1 MAKLDVLDKN
11 GSKVESIDLPEEI
24 FGGRLNTDVIHQAV
38 VMYQASLRQ
47 GNASTKERADVSG
60 GGKKPY
66 RQKGTGQSRAGS
78 SRSPLWKGGGV
89 TFGPHPR
96 DFGYTIPKQIRK
108 AALRESLKTKCQDND
123 LLCVVDIKESFSKTK
138 EFAKFLDGL
147 NLKGKTLAVL
157 DGSDESIRRVS
168 RNIPSFNL
176 MRAQDV
182 NAYDILR
189 NKKLLVTKTAF
200 QNIVDRLSNS
210 PTHPD
215 NGKDHLPHSE
225 RTASKAKKESKE

>member
-1 MAKLDVLDKN
+1 MTKLAVLDKN
-11 GSKVESIDLPEEI
+11 GSKIESIDLPDEV
-24 FGGRLNTDVIHQAV
+24 FGGRINTDVLHQAI

-66 RQKGTGQSRAGS
+66 RQKGTGQARAGS

-96 DFGYTIPKQIRK
+96 DFGYTIPKKIKK
-108 AALRESLKTKCQDND
+108 ASLRESLKAKSQSNNIH
-123 LLCVVDIKESFSKTK
+123 CVGDIKDSFNKTK

-147 NLKGKTLAVL
+147 KLKGKILAVL
-157 DGSDESIRRVS
+157 DGSDESIVRAS

-189 NKKLLVTKTAF
+189 NKNLLVTKTAF
-200 QNIVDRLSNS
+200 QNL
-210 PTHPD
+210 
-215 NGKDHLPHSE
+215 LE
-225 RTASKAKKESKE
+225 RVTK

>member
-1 MAKLDVLDKN
+1 MTKLSVLDKK
-11 GSKVESIDLPEEI
+11 GAEVESIDLPEEI
-24 FGGRLNTDVIHQAV
+24 FGGRLNADVIHQAV

-47 GNASTKERADVSG
+47 GNASTKERGDVSG

-66 RQKGTGQSRAGS
+66 RQKGTGQARAGS
-78 SRSPLWKGGGV
+78 SRSPIWHGGGV

-96 DFGYTIPKQIRK
+96 DFGYTLPKKIKK
-108 AALRESLKTKCQDND
+108 AALRESLKAKSLDND
-123 LLCVVDIKESFSKTK
+123 LLCVADIKDSFGKTK
-138 EFAKFLDGL
+138 EFAKFLETL
-147 NLKGKTLAVL
+147 KLKGKILAVL
-157 DGSDESIRRVS
+157 DGSDESIARAS

-200 QNIVDRLSNS
+200 QSLM
-210 PTHPD
+210 
-215 NGKDHLPHSE
+215 E
-225 RTASKAKKESKE
+225 RAKK

>member
-1 MAKLDVLDKN
+1 MTKLPVLDNK
-11 GSKVESIDLPEEI
+11 GKEIESIDLPKEI
-24 FGGRLNTDVIHQAV
+24 FESRLNADVIHQAI

-66 RQKGTGQSRAGS
+66 RQKGTGQARAGS
-78 SRSPLWKGGGV
+78 SRSPLWHGGGV

-96 DFGYTIPKQIRK
+96 DFGYTLPKKIKK
-108 AALRESLKTKCQDND
+108 AALRESLKAKSQDNN
-123 LLCVVDIKESFSKTK
+123 LLCVGDIKDSFSKTK
-138 EFAKFLDGL
+138 EFVKFLDGL
-147 NLKGKTLAVL
+147 KLKGKILAVL
-157 DGSDESIRRVS
+157 DGSDESIARAS

-200 QNIVDRLSNS
+200 QNL
-210 PTHPD
+210 
-215 NGKDHLPHSE
+215 LE
-225 RTASKAKKESKE
+225 RVKK

>member
-1 MAKLDVLDKN
+1 MTRLPVLDKK
-11 GSKVESIDLPEEI
+11 GSEIESIDLPDDI
-24 FGGRLNTDVIHQAV
+24 FGGRLNADVIHQAV

-47 GNASTKERADVSG
+47 GNASTKERADVRG

-66 RQKGTGQSRAGS
+66 RQKGTGQARAGS
-78 SRSPLWKGGGV
+78 SRSPLWHGGGV

-96 DFGYTIPKQIRK
+96 NFSYTIPKKIRK
-108 AALRESLKTKCQDND
+108 AALRESLKAKCQDND
-123 LLCVVDIKESFSKTK
+123 LLCVHDIKDSFSKTK

-147 NLKGKTLAVL
+147 KLKGKILAVL
-157 DGSDESIRRVS
+157 DGSDESVARAS

-200 QNIVDRLSNS
+200 QNLLGRL
-210 PTHPD
+210 TD
-215 NGKDHLPHSE
+215 AGKSSSDE
-225 RTASKAKKESKE
+225 AKKESKT

>member
-1 MAKLDVLDKN
+1 MTKLSVLDKK
-11 GSKVESIDLPEEI
+11 GAKVESIDLPEEI

-60 GGKKPY
+60 GGRKPY

-96 DFGYTIPKQIRK
+96 DFGYTMPKKIKK
-108 AALRESLKTKCQDND
+108 AALRESLKAKSQDNNI
-123 LLCVVDIKESFSKTK
+123 LCVADIKDSFSKTK
-138 EFAKFLDGL
+138 EFVKFLEKLD
-147 NLKGKTLAVL
+147 LKGKVLAVL
-157 DGSDESIRRVS
+157 DGSDESVSRAS
-168 RNIPSFNL
+168 RNIPSISL

-182 NAYDILR
+182 NAYDIMR

-200 QNIVDRLSNS
+200 QSL
-210 PTHPD
+210 
-215 NGKDHLPHSE
+215 LE
-225 RTASKAKKESKE
+225 RVKK